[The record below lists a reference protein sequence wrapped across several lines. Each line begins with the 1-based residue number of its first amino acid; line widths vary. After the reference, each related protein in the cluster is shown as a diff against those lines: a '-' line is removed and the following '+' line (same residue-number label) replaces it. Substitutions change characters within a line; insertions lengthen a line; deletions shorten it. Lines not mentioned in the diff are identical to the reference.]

1 MNMQMLMK
9 QAQKMQ
15 KDMEKSKE
23 EVSKMTFTSK
33 QPLVEVTVNGDKQ
46 ITNIKISDEIKTD
59 DIEVLQDMILLAT
72 NDAIN
77 QATKAMEDKM
87 GNISSSLSGLL

>member
-23 EVSKMTFTSK
+23 EVAKMNFTSK
-33 QPLVEVTVNGDKQ
+33 QPLVEVTVNGNKEV
-46 ITNIKISDEIKTD
+46 TNIKISEDFQLD
-59 DIEVLQDMILLAT
+59 DIEVL
-72 NDAIN
+72 
-77 QATKAMEDKM
+77 
-87 GNISSSLSGLL
+87 

>member
-23 EVSKMTFTSK
+23 EVSKMTFTGK
-33 QPLVEVTVNGDKQ
+33 QPLVEVTVNGDKK
-46 ITNIKISDEIKTD
+46 ITNIKISENVTKD

-72 NDAIN
+72 NDALN
-77 QATKAMEDKM
+77 QASKAMEDKL
-87 GNISSSLSGLL
+87 GNLSSGLAGLF